1 MPDTETL
8 STDLFVDCL
17 AGRLKG
23 AEVGKLEGLKA
34 LPDDVPTGVL
44 VPFAVTVGVILGK
57 FDVDADRVNQPRR
70 CFAAG
75 VTGVVRE
82 AVSAKSRSSDPVSIN
97 SASRTHFLRLVYLP
111 QPSSLRPSAHLLS

>member
-44 VPFAVTVGVILGK
+44 VPFAVTVGVILGR
-57 FDVDADRVNQPRR
+57 FGPRVVVGNRAVNAAPDRAQ
-70 CFAAG
+70 
-75 VTGVVRE
+75 
-82 AVSAKSRSSDPVSIN
+82 
-97 SASRTHFLRLVYLP
+97 
-111 QPSSLRPSAHLLS
+111 